1 MKAYT
6 KSERLERM
14 HDIST
19 NIDVIQDNLDAL
31 DSFYFEKASLSV
43 SIQTDDYKDKG
54 NDNSITC
61 NKDLLVDYL
70 KREQERLHDELLDH
84 MDALKN
90 EIYPTN

>member
-1 MKAYT
+1 MKDYT
-6 KSERLERM
+6 KSERLGRM

-19 NIDVIQDNLDAL
+19 NIDIIQDNLDAL

-43 SIQTDDYKDKG
+43 NIKTNDYKENG
-54 NDNSITC
+54 NNDRITC

-84 MDALKN
+84 MDALRN
-90 EIYPTN
+90 EINSK